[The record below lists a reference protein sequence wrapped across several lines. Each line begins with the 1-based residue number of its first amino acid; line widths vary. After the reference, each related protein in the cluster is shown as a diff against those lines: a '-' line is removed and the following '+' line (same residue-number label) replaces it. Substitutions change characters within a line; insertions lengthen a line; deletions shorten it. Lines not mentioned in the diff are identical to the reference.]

1 MPPLPS
7 SMTRWRSNPNALHNH
22 SIIRGASRYRRHG
35 MIVLVMIGAELL
47 GHRKSKHQPRRDAA
61 ALHLGPAVQSQTWM
75 RGLEAYTKC
84 PDTHPKQGRLGS
96 NSMAALHRRERAQ
109 R

>member
-1 MPPLPS
+1 VSNAALPS
-7 SMTRWRSNPNALHNH
+7 STTRWRSNPNALHNH

-75 RGLEAYTKC
+75 RGLYQMPRYPSQTGA
-84 PDTHPKQGRLGS
+84 PRVQ
-96 NSMAALHRRERAQ
+96 
-109 R
+109 